1 MSLGPVRDSTT
12 TALPPVTGLP
22 EPEPEHPLAGRFLL
36 HINLVFVAAL
46 ASNTLGFFVAILLAR
61 ALGPE
66 GRGTAALYQAAVS
79 LGFAF
84 LNLGVSAAGFYY
96 VARNEFSLRQATE
109 AGFSISLFAAGVSA
123 VGVGVTAL
131 FFDGQVEGRDIPYA
145 LVIPT
150 IPAVIQLRLAEG
162 LLRAGGRFTAMNVLE
177 LALPLSMLSCL
188 GAVELASGLTVSSA
202 VWAWSLAYLPPLLLA
217 YALLGPRSW
226 PRRLASL
233 SLLVKAVKFGGQGQI
248 TNLIQLLNYRLDVFL
263 ILVFVN
269 TGGVGLYTV
278 ASSQTEGLWIIANS
292 VAIVLLTSI
301 TPADDAR
308 AADATPVVCRNTMLV
323 TGVGAAGAA
332 LIAWLWIPVVFGEAY
347 RESVLPYLLLLPGT
361 VAIAGAKIL
370 GSYVFSRGRPIINAW
385 IALAT
390 LLATIP
396 TDIVLIHLFG
406 VPGAALGTTLG
417 YFLTLALSALAYRA
431 LSGRPILPALLPQPQ
446 DAALYGN
453 AARAALR
460 RLRRRNEAAAA

>member
-1 MSLGPVRDSTT
+1 MSLGPVHDPIA
-12 TALPPVTGLP
+12 TALPPGSGLP

-46 ASNTLGFFVAILLAR
+46 VSNTLGFFVAILLAR

-84 LNLGVSAAGFYY
+84 LNLGVSAAAFYY
-96 VARNEFSLRQATE
+96 VARQEMSLRQAAQ
-109 AGFSISLFAAGVSA
+109 AGLSVSLLAAAVSA
-123 VGVGVTAL
+123 IGVAVTAL
-131 FFDGQVEGRDIPYA
+131 FFEGRLEGRDLPYG
-145 LVIPT
+145 LVIIT

-162 LLRAGGRFTAMNVLE
+162 LLRAHGRFTAMNVLE
-177 LALPLSMLSCL
+177 LALPLSILCCL
-188 GAVELASGLTVSSA
+188 GGVELTSGLTVSSA
-202 VWAWSLAYLPPLLLA
+202 VWAWSLAYLPPLVLA
-217 YALLGPRSW
+217 YAVLGREAW
-226 PRRLASL
+226 PRALAPL
-233 SLLVKAVKFGGQGQI
+233 SLLAKTVRFGGQGQI
-248 TNLIQLLNYRLDVFL
+248 TALIQLLNYRLDVFL

-269 TGGVGLYTV
+269 TSGVGLYTV

-308 AADATPVVCRNTMLV
+308 AADATPAVCRNTMLV
-323 TGVGAAGAA
+323 TALGAAGAA

-347 RESVLPYLLLLPGT
+347 RDSVLPYLLLLPGT

-396 TDIVLIHLFG
+396 TDIIFIHLFG

-417 YFLTLALSALAYRA
+417 YCLTLALSAYAYRA
-431 LSGRPILPALLPQPQ
+431 LSGRPVLPALLPQRE
-446 DAALYGN
+446 DVALYRG
-453 AARAALR
+453 ALRAAAR
-460 RLRRRNEAAAA
+460 RLRRRPAAAQ